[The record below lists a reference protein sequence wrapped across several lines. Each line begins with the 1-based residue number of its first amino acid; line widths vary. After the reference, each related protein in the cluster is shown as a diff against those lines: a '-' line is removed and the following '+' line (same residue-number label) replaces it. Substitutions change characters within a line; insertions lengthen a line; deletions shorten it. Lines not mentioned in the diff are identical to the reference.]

1 MLGTET
7 VGGSVL
13 VSKNP
18 APKSAAPAQSAAPD
32 LKKKLH
38 DKHHELKQKR
48 QAYHYDW
55 NQETLR
61 DVAGSEAVTVVITV
75 DAGGKLL
82 FAECCR
88 STTRFVGGE
97 EQKVLQAAT
106 ERRVRIPERGA
117 CLFRGNMWHAGD
129 SYEGEH
135 WRMHFYL
142 LRRQGHEAA
151 EFRNS
156 PGTTDLGLHA
166 VEGVAEYQAAL
177 QRAAPADFDAEQFTA
192 QTVGSELQRRKW
204 GKWKS

>member
-1 MLGTET
+1 M
-7 VGGSVL
+7 
-13 VSKNP
+13 
-18 APKSAAPAQSAAPD
+18 
-32 LKKKLH
+32 
-38 DKHHELKQKR
+38 
-48 QAYHYDW
+48 
-55 NQETLR
+55 
-61 DVAGSEAVTVVITV
+61 TVVITV

-97 EQKVLQAAT
+97 EQNVLQAAT

-166 VEGVAEYQAAL
+166 VEGVDEYCAAL
-177 QRAAPADFDAEQFTA
+177 KRPACVADFDAVQFSA
-192 QTVGSELQRRKW
+192 LTVESELERRKW
-204 GKWKS
+204 GKSRALCRHVRSEHTIV

>member
-18 APKSAAPAQSAAPD
+18 APEPAAPEQASGRADP
-32 LKKKLH
+32 
-38 DKHHELKQKR
+38 EKQKR
-48 QAYHYDW
+48 QGYHYDW
-55 NQETLR
+55 NQDTLR

-88 STTRFVGGE
+88 STTRFVGDE
-97 EQKVLQAAT
+97 EQPVMKAAA

-177 QRAAPADFDAEQFTA
+177 QRAAPADFDAEQFSVL
-192 QTVGSELQRRKW
+192 TVGSELQRRKW

>member
-1 MLGTET
+1 M
-7 VGGSVL
+7 
-13 VSKNP
+13 
-18 APKSAAPAQSAAPD
+18 
-32 LKKKLH
+32 
-38 DKHHELKQKR
+38 
-48 QAYHYDW
+48 
-55 NQETLR
+55 LR

-97 EQKVLQAAT
+97 EQKVLQAAA

-177 QRAAPADFDAEQFTA
+177 QRAAPTDFDAEQFSVL
-192 QTVGSELQRRKW
+192 TVGSELQRRKW
-204 GKWKS
+204 GRWKP